1 MLSGGAII
9 QEEHEMKPTAIVYTS
24 NTGTT
29 AQYAR
34 MLEER
39 AGWRAYSLDEA
50 WNMLEKDTPVVYP
63 VSYTH
68 LTLPTIIAV

>member
-39 AGWRAYSLDEA
+39 TGWKAYSLD
-50 WNMLEKDTPVVYP
+50 
-63 VSYTH
+63 
-68 LTLPTIIAV
+68 